1 MRALAGTMTDPNAAI
16 PNDLA
21 ADHDKLAEKAA
32 VKANGKNHCQTASRQ
47 GEKVKSRLVARPRH

>member
-21 ADHDKLAEKAA
+21 ADYDKLAEKAA
-32 VKANGKNHCQTASRQ
+32 VKANGKNHCQTASR
-47 GEKVKSRLVARPRH
+47 